1 MRLRRVRRAA
11 ARTSH
16 QRTRVQ
22 LQCSGETPAQLA
34 RRARAAAQLAVLHA
48 LPSDTARLISVCREC
63 GGGSG
68 GGGEASASAGMH
80 VMDSRAKA
88 DPFAVR
94 LAHCCCR
101 LHDSRGLSPRATLQ
115 HSCGWAS
122 GSGGK

>member
-16 QRTRVQ
+16 QRQRVQ

-34 RRARAAAQLAVLHA
+34 RRARAAAQLAALHA
-48 LPSDTARLISVCREC
+48 LPADTARIIPVCREC

-80 VMDSRAKA
+80 VIDSCAKP
-88 DPFAVR
+88 DPSAVR
-94 LAHCCCR
+94 LARFR
-101 LHDSRGLSPRATLQ
+101 LHNLRSLSPRAALQ
-115 HSCGWAS
+115 YACGWA
-122 GSGGK
+122 GGRGRE